1 MSDRIGVTVN
11 TEELVKRVSGTSSI
25 IDQVNSIV
33 ISIVLCMISIAIII
47 DNCLEI

>member
-25 IDQVNSIV
+25 IDQVNRIMH
-33 ISIVLCMISIAIII
+33 LTK
-47 DNCLEI
+47 